1 MQLTD
6 YKKIAS
12 IQLFFIYT
20 TGRNMAVLETAW
32 PVVTWSEILSIA
44 VPQPVTTADQYDTN
58 DSGD

>member
-20 TGRNMAVLETAW
+20 AMGLWGLLRHAFQYGK
-32 PVVTWSEILSIA
+32 IL
-44 VPQPVTTADQYDTN
+44 
-58 DSGD
+58 

>member
-20 TGRNMAVLETAW
+20 RIRLRRIACGGRR
-32 PVVTWSEILSIA
+32 
-44 VPQPVTTADQYDTN
+44 
-58 DSGD
+58 